1 MILKEIV
8 IENFRVYRNRHRIP
22 IDDLTAFIGKN
33 DAGKSSVFDALA
45 VFFEHPLG
53 KIDGSDVCV
62 HAGDG
67 AELRIGCVFAD
78 FPDSITIDETSE
90 TTLADEYL
98 LNGNGDLEIHKV
110 FDFSGSSLKKPRI
123 VAVAEHPTAGDCA
136 DLLSKKNADLKKIG
150 EQARIDEEVD
160 RRSNVA
166 LRRAI
171 WAAADD
177 LRLREVEI
185 QLNKE
190 DGKAIWERLSGYLP
204 EYALFRADR
213 PSTDED
219 SEVQDPLKV
228 AIKQAME
235 EVEETLDAVKQEV
248 REKTLDVANRT
259 IEKLAEFDDSLA
271 SKLRPDFKTEPKW
284 DGLFKLSLTGDDD
297 IPVNKRGSGV
307 RRLIL
312 FSFFMAE
319 AERLR
324 EKREKGNVVYAVEE
338 PETAQH
344 PDNQRKVVEVLRSVA
359 DSEGHQV
366 MLTTH
371 VPAIASLLPVERV
384 RYVRPHEGEGCE
396 VLVADGDVVRDVVS
410 SLGILPDGRAKAD
423 GSAKALVCVEGPNDL
438 RFLERINRTLRE
450 EDDAVIDLFGDPRV
464 AFVVLGGNT
473 LREWVNRHY
482 LKNLGLPEV
491 HIYDRD
497 LTDESGKCKYQA
509 AADEVNARNDGS
521 VAFFTEKREME
532 NYLHLD
538 AVNEVLEPI
547 FGFPMEFDLTDDCDV
562 ESEIKRLLDGRE
574 KICRRS
580 VKRWLNEDV
589 AERMTPDRLRE
600 RGGYD
605 EIRKWFEEIA
615 KRIWDGQAENKFR
628 TD

>member
-8 IENFRVYRNRHRIP
+8 IENFRVYRNRRRIP

-45 VFFEHPLG
+45 VFFDHPLG

-67 AELRIGCVFAD
+67 AELRIGCVFTD
-78 FPDSITIDETSE
+78 FPDSITIDAKAE
-90 TTLADEYL
+90 TTLAGEYL
-98 LNGNGDLEIHKV
+98 LNGNGDLEIHKI
-110 FDFSGSSLKKPRI
+110 FDFSGSPSKKPKV
-123 VAVAEHPTAGDCA
+123 VAVAYHPTAGDCD
-136 DLLSKKNADLKKIG
+136 DLLSKKNGDLKKIG
-150 EQARIDEEVD
+150 EQAGIDEEVD

-166 LRRAI
+166 LRKAI
-171 WAAADD
+171 WETSDD
-177 LRLREVEI
+177 LRLRKAEI

-190 DGKAIWERLSGYLP
+190 DGKAIWERLSDYLP

-228 AIKQAME
+228 AIKQAIA
-235 EVEETLDAVKQEV
+235 EVEEKLDAVKREV
-248 REKTLDVANRT
+248 REKTLGVADRT

-271 SKLRPDFKTEPKW
+271 SKLKPDFKTEPKW
-284 DGLFKLSLTGDDD
+284 DGLFRLSLTGDDD

-324 EKREKGNVVYAVEE
+324 EEHGKGNIVYAVEE
-338 PETAQH
+338 PETSQH
-344 PDNQRKVVEVLRSVA
+344 PDNQRKVVEALRSIA
-359 DSEGHQV
+359 DSDGHQV

-371 VPAIASLLPVERV
+371 VPAIAALLPVGRV
-384 RYVRPHEGEGCE
+384 RYVRPHEREGCE
-396 VLVADGDVVRDVVS
+396 VLAADGDVVRDVVS
-410 SLGILPDGRAKAD
+410 SLGILPDGR
-423 GSAKALVCVEGPNDL
+423 AKALVCVEGPNDL

-464 AFVVLGGNT
+464 AFVVLGGST
-473 LREWVNRHY
+473 LQEWVNRRY
-482 LKNLGLPEV
+482 LENLGLPEV

-497 LTDESGKCKYQA
+497 LPDESGRYKYQDA
-509 AADEVNARNDGS
+509 RDEVNARNDGS
-521 VAFFTEKREME
+521 VAFLTRKREME

-547 FGFPMEFDLTDDCDV
+547 LGFPLEFALTDDCDV
-562 ESEIKRLLDGRE
+562 ESEVKRLLDGRE
-574 KICRRS
+574 KISRRP
-580 VKRWLNEDV
+580 VKRWLNEYV
-589 AERMTPDRLRE
+589 AERMTPGRLRE

-605 EIRKWFEEIA
+605 EIRKWFDEIA
-615 KRIWDGQAENKFR
+615 KRVA
-628 TD
+628 